1 MSIKGVLLRFFLLYI
16 GLIGVTWLIAI
27 MLGLRQNSGIN
38 SGILMACVLWACYQY
53 GKKNG
58 RYFLGH
64 EKTMAILGFIAIDST
79 VQLLFTV
86 LALAQSPSATGV
98 NTGRLAFA
106 VGFVCSLHAIAIC
119 LFVGV
124 TRKLLVQQ
132 KMISD

>member
-1 MSIKGVLLRFFLLYI
+1 MSIKGVLFRFFLLYI
-16 GLIGVTWLIAI
+16 GLIGVACLLAAA
-27 MLGLRQNSGIN
+27 LGLKQNSGIN

-58 RYFLGH
+58 RYFSGN
-64 EKTMAILGFIAIDST
+64 EKTTAILGFIAIDST
-79 VQLLFTV
+79 LQLLFAA
-86 LALAQSPSATGV
+86 LALSQSTMEFNA
-98 NTGRLAFA
+98 GRLAFA

-132 KMISD
+132 KMIPS